1 MHERSRLTHLNR
13 LFYRGGSPSRIREA
27 FAQAAALKQQTQL
40 YQEQGYLR

>member
-1 MHERSRLTHLNR
+1 MHLNSP
-13 LFYRGGSPSRIREA
+13 LCRGGSPSRIREA